1 MKYKSHKGWYA
12 LQHPEK
18 FIKPLDE
25 YMESYTVQNGVSYIQ
40 YKSMLERIAFRYADM
55 NPKIKRFSIEP
66 FNIKYIKPTDN
77 KQHRYF
83 IDMFLEFITGDKFIV
98 EIKSKGETQPPKKP
112 KVLNGKNVK
121 YYKNSIETYL
131 VNQAKWKSANEFA
144 KQQNMKFIILT
155 EDQLKT

>member
-1 MKYKSHKGWYA
+1 MKK
-12 LQHPEK
+12 
-18 FIKPLDE
+18 
-25 YMESYTVQNGVSYIQ
+25 IQ
-40 YKSMLERIAFRYADM
+40 F
-55 NPKIKRFSIEP
+55 
-66 FNIKYIKPTDN
+66 T
-77 KQHRYF
+77 H
-83 IDMFLEFITGDKFIV
+83 KFIV

-131 VNQAKWKSANEFA
+131 VNRAKWKSADEFA